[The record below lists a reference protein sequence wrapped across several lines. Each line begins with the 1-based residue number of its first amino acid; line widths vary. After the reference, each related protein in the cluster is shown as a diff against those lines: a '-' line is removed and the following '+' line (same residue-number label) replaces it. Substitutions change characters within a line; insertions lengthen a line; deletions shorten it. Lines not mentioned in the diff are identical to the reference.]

1 MQSKINNPFGTAPN
15 MNDVAADMMKNYA
28 LGKVREQYEDNKS
41 YFSMFSLDALKIY
54 FNVTN

>member
-1 MQSKINNPFGTAPN
+1 MQSKINNPFGTATN

>member
-1 MQSKINNPFGTAPN
+1 

-41 YFSMFSLDALKIY
+41 YFSMFSLDVLKIY